1 MQQEASLDKE
11 RGLKKLL
18 KERGMQAGAEV
29 EESFTCLAAGPFKT
43 GAVEAG
49 SPF

>member
-18 KERGMQAGAEV
+18 KERGRQAGAEV
-29 EESFTCLAAGPFKT
+29 EESVTRLAAGLLKA
-43 GAVEAG
+43 GATKAG